1 MKSIY
6 KYMVLAVALLIVDT
20 AAAQE
25 VVTDQ
30 LIYDRVTGY
39 MANPE
44 SVEQVAI
51 KSNKNLQTIRW
62 EHDITLWYGAPGFVS
77 ELLLDK
83 VAFGCGCDI
92 GPEPFQTGIMNMR
105 TYTGPLY
112 QLSTL
117 GLSYSKQVKPWL
129 GVGAKATFAATWQS
143 EYDVYTNAPLY
154 NYNMYNVAALLDFR
168 FSWLRREKVEMYSSI
183 GVGLMAHIE
192 RANGGLTPMVDAA
205 LVGLKIGK
213 KFYGFIEIGAGVG
226 GSARGGFGIRFN
238 SKK

>member
-1 MKSIY
+1 
-6 KYMVLAVALLIVDT
+6 MVLVVAFFMATT
-20 AAAQE
+20 ATAQE

-44 SVEQVAI
+44 SVEQGAI
-51 KSNKNLQTIRW
+51 KSSKNLQTIRW
-62 EHDITLWYGAPGFVS
+62 EHDITLWYGAPGLVS

-83 VAFGCGCDI
+83 VVFGCGCDI
-92 GPEPFQTGIMNMR
+92 GPLPFPNELQELR
-105 TYTGPLY
+105 TYTGPMY

-129 GVGAKATFAATWQS
+129 GVGAKATFAAIWQK
-143 EYDVYTNAPLY
+143 EYDTYTNAPLY
-154 NYNMYNVAALLDFR
+154 NYDTYNIAALLDFR

-183 GVGLMAHIE
+183 GIGLMAHIE
-192 RANGGLTPMVDAA
+192 RANGGLTPMADVA
-205 LVGLKIGK
+205 LIGLKIGK
-213 KFYGFIEIGAGVG
+213 RFYGFVEVGAGVG

-238 SKK
+238 SK

>member
-1 MKSIY
+1 MKSVY
-6 KYMVLAVALLIVDT
+6 KYIVLAMALF
-20 AAAQE
+20 AASAASAQ

-30 LIYDRVTGY
+30 FIYDRVTGY
-39 MANPE
+39 MASPDQ
-44 SVEQVAI
+44 VEQVAF
-51 KSNKNLQTIRW
+51 KTNKNIQDIRW
-62 EHDITLWYGAPGFVS
+62 EHDITLWYGAPGLIS

-83 VAFGCGCDI
+83 VVFGCGCDV
-92 GPEPFQTGIMNMR
+92 GPLPFQDGIQDMR

-129 GVGAKATFAATWQS
+129 GVGAKATFGATWQS
-143 EYDVYTNAPLY
+143 EFDTYTNEPLY
-154 NYNMYNVAALLDFR
+154 DYNMYNVAALLDFR
-168 FSWLRREKVEMYSSI
+168 FSWLRLEYVEMYSSV

-192 RANGGLTPMVDAA
+192 RANGGLTPMADVAF
-205 LVGLKIGK
+205 VGLKVGK
-213 KFYGFIEIGAGVG
+213 TFYGFIEVGAGVG

>member
-6 KYMVLAVALLIVDT
+6 RYMVLAVALLIVDT

-62 EHDITLWYGAPGFVS
+62 EHDITLWYGAPGLVS

-83 VAFGCGCDI
+83 VVFGCGCDI
-92 GPEPFQTGIMNMR
+92 VPESFQTGIMNMR

-117 GLSYSKQVKPWL
+117 GLSYSKQIKPWL
-129 GVGAKATFAATWQS
+129 GVGAKAMFAATWQS

-154 NYNMYNVAALLDFR
+154 NYNMYNIAALLDFR
-168 FSWLRREKVEMYSSI
+168 FSWLRREKVEMYSS
-183 GVGLMAHIE
+183 VAAGLMAHIE
-192 RANGGLTPMVDAA
+192 RANGGLVPMFDVAF
-205 LVGLKIGK
+205 LGLKVGK